1 MMTNIYIEMCSTGY
15 MQPPITDATKRAV
28 IEEHLRGKNRDAIA
42 SDLHLGT
49 GTVSKIIKEWK
60 IGLDF
65 PNADELRE
73 LVVGLRKLGISASR
87 YTEGARIASYL
98 VKLGANDEE
107 FPQLVSGIYDSC
119 KKMDLQPDKVVYLL
133 KLLHDIPQ
141 SVLPEQFQEYIEQ
154 QKSQIQR
161 SKEEIESLQQ
171 RILNQKSNLDIAL
184 KEEATTL
191 DELNQFSS
199 FKEVM
204 KNNGVTMTDN
214 SRFVAA
220 VVGAKKLG
228 FDPHL
233 IVEKVSNLNN
243 LERDQK
249 GLEEEVQ
256 SLNEKVQALKLNCS
270 KLEEEEFS
278 HSYSISI
285 YRELEK
291 MGMGVKQ
298 LKLLLNIV
306 TEIATAHNISKDKA
320 TEKFFSDVQKDYD
333 DKLGFESELQNLKS
347 EVQKSERMHLELNDK
362 ATVLNSIILKQS
374 DQIQQVSGFVEFGAL
389 VQAANGQLVPENQL
403 KAAFIKAMEIYL
415 ISSDPNRFSTK
426 SLQRCKALLT
436 KEIELNP
443 TNNFQ

>member
-1 MMTNIYIEMCSTGY
+1 
-15 MQPPITDATKRAV
+15 
-28 IEEHLRGKNRDAIA
+28 
-42 SDLHLGT
+42 
-49 GTVSKIIKEWK
+49 
-60 IGLDF
+60 
-65 PNADELRE
+65 
-73 LVVGLRKLGISASR
+73 
-87 YTEGARIASYL
+87 
-98 VKLGANDEE
+98 
-107 FPQLVSGIYDSC
+107 
-119 KKMDLQPDKVVYLL
+119 
-133 KLLHDIPQ
+133 
-141 SVLPEQFQEYIEQ
+141 
-154 QKSQIQR
+154 
-161 SKEEIESLQQ
+161 
-171 RILNQKSNLDIAL
+171 
-184 KEEATTL
+184 
-191 DELNQFSS
+191 
-199 FKEVM
+199 
-204 KNNGVTMTDN
+204 
-214 SRFVAA
+214 
-220 VVGAKKLG
+220 
-228 FDPHL
+228 
-233 IVEKVSNLNN
+233 VSNLNN

-249 GLEEEVQ
+249 GLEVEVQ

-291 MGMGVKQ
+291 MGMGIKQ

-362 ATVLNSIILKQS
+362 AAALNSIILKQS
-374 DQIQQVSGFVEFGAL
+374 DQIQQVSGFVEFGPL

>member
-1 MMTNIYIEMCSTGY
+1 M
-15 MQPPITDATKRAV
+15 
-28 IEEHLRGKNRDAIA
+28 
-42 SDLHLGT
+42 
-49 GTVSKIIKEWK
+49 
-60 IGLDF
+60 
-65 PNADELRE
+65 
-73 LVVGLRKLGISASR
+73 
-87 YTEGARIASYL
+87 
-98 VKLGANDEE
+98 
-107 FPQLVSGIYDSC
+107 
-119 KKMDLQPDKVVYLL
+119 
-133 KLLHDIPQ
+133 
-141 SVLPEQFQEYIEQ
+141 
-154 QKSQIQR
+154 
-161 SKEEIESLQQ
+161 
-171 RILNQKSNLDIAL
+171 
-184 KEEATTL
+184 

-403 KAAFIKAMEIYL
+403 KARFYQGDGNIFDKQRPQPFFNQVIAKMQGIINEG
-415 ISSDPNRFSTK
+415 NRTK
-426 SLQRCKALLT
+426 SD
-436 KEIELNP
+436 E
-443 TNNFQ
+443 